1 MPVRKPAVV
10 RNSAAKRRK
19 KRSVPT
25 TEVVEHSDYDVHV
38 HMHSFGRKILWTLIG
53 IFVVYGIVLVGTL
66 IRNNIKQYE
75 HIGQANEQ
83 VRTITIESEGNIRA
97 VPDIAKVNMGAQT
110 VAQTVAESQEANTEL
125 VDSLVLRLK
134 QLGIDRA
141 DIQTSG
147 YNIFPRYNYDEEEG
161 QVLEGYEVNQQLTI
175 KIRNLNKIQDVF
187 ALAGEVGANNVEGLT
202 FTIDDPDIYYDD
214 ARNEA
219 VKKLNEKTETLA
231 QTLGVSFLRI
241 VEYDEFEGGLPRKG
255 AVPLERAIP
264 QGGSIEEGS
273 MDIRLGIRVVFEIE

>member
-38 HMHSFGRKILWTLIG
+38 HMQSFGKKILWTLIG
-53 IFVVYGIVLVGTL
+53 IFVVYGIVLVGTM

-75 HIGQANEQ
+75 HIGQATEQ

-110 VAQTVAESQEANTEL
+110 IGETVALAQEENTAL
-125 VDSLVLRLK
+125 VDSLLLRLK
-134 QLGIDRA
+134 QLGIDRE
-141 DIQTSG
+141 DIQTNG
-147 YNIFPRYNYDEEEG
+147 YNIFPRYTYDEEEG
-161 QVLEGYEVNQQLTI
+161 QVLEGYEVNQQLSI

-187 ALAGEVGANNVEGLT
+187 SLAGEVGANNVEGLT

-219 VKKLNEKTETLA
+219 VNKLNEKTETLA
-231 QTLGVSFLRI
+231 QTLGVRFIRI
-241 VEYDEFEGGLPRKG
+241 VEYDEFEGGLIREG
-255 AVPLERAIP
+255 VAPLERAIP

-273 MDIRLGIRVVFEIE
+273 MDIKLGIRVVFEIE